1 MFHIDWLGALELY
14 QHYLLVELG
23 WIALTQQLNTQAIG
37 ALREV

>member
-14 QHYLLVELG
+14 QHYLFVELG
-23 WIALTQQLNTQAIG
+23 WIALTQQLNTQAVS